1 MRFFFLSLS
10 HSLLEIFREQYKYIE
25 REREGEGEKKL
36 GERKDKVHAI
46 SIINFFLYVELLLE
60 RLRKGKK
67 KEKKKKN
74 RNQRVSLSRSSFRS
88 TNALY
93 SRSCLCWG
101 ALVRLRSP
109 PSSLEF
115 NFIFSF
121 SLSYSRPLETGF
133 FSFCDVLSPDNFL
146 YHSIELIV
154 VIVNR

>member
-1 MRFFFLSLS
+1 MRFFFSLF

-25 REREGEGEKKL
+25 REREREKKL

-46 SIINFFLYVELLLE
+46 SIINFLCVELLLE

-67 KEKKKKN
+67 KKKKKKN

-88 TNALY
+88 TNALC
-93 SRSCLCWG
+93 SSSWLRWG
-101 ALVRLRSP
+101 ALVRMRSP

-121 SLSYSRPLETGF
+121 SLSCIKPLETGF
-133 FSFCDVLSPDNFL
+133 FFLFFSFLPSVMFSPRTIFFIIIQLN
-146 YHSIELIV
+146 
-154 VIVNR
+154 